1 MLDILLNTDGDL
13 QTAAGDFV
21 TGNSDVQHQNL
32 LLQTFKGEWKENP
45 TIAVGAAGFLK
56 DENVHALAAEIKQEF
71 ERDGM
76 NVNAIEVTTEK
87 INVDAHY

>member
-1 MLDILLNTDGDL
+1 MTDILLDTNHDL
-13 QTAAGDFV
+13 RIENGDFV
-21 TGNSDVQHQNL
+21 IGTSDFQHQEL

-56 DENVHALAAEIKQEF
+56 DNDIQGLAAEIKQEF

-76 NVNAIEVTTEK
+76 TVNGIEFTEEK
-87 INVDAHY
+87 IKVDAIY